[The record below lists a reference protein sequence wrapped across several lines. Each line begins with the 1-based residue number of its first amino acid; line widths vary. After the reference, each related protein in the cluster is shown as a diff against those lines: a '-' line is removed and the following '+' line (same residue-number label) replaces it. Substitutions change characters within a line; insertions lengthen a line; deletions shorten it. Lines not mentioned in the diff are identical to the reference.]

1 MTIDIKKDLEII
13 EAATDGPWF
22 STEDWNGATFV
33 NVDSDAEPT
42 VAETMGG
49 TKGADMD
56 AEYIAHFNP
65 SYCKELVTALK
76 ESEADREKLD
86 KSLREVF
93 KAWQE
98 CYSQFE
104 RPALFER
111 VKELLER

>member
-65 SYCKELVTALK
+65 SYVKELVEALK
-76 ESEADREKLD
+76 EARDLLNVASCPNNCTDGAYHGSHGEP
-86 KSLREVF
+86 VQCQF
-93 KAWQE
+93 
-98 CYSQFE
+98 CYE
-104 RPALFER
+104 R
-111 VKELLER
+111 KELLER

>member
-13 EAATDGPWF
+13 EAATDGPWA
-22 STEDWNGATFV
+22 SKSGLVLSGIMTITNDPLSLSGDIEH
-33 NVDSDAEPT
+33 
-42 VAETMGG
+42 
-49 TKGADMD
+49 
-56 AEYIAHFNP
+56 IAHFNP
-65 SYCKELVTALK
+65 SHCKELVTALK